1 MDDPA
6 AKANFER
13 FMRLS
18 SHLDSH
24 HRLLIAAAV
33 AAIVAALLPHHMQWS
48 TWALG
53 VWDAYVYTIL
63 GLVWTTI
70 LTAEPKQVVTQAK
83 LEDNSRAAIF
93 VFVIAAACASVAAV
107 PAELGTAK
115 GLGHAQAGAHVIFA
129 ILTVVSSWVLI
140 HTVFTLRYA
149 HVYYDGDG
157 GKPPGGLNFPD
168 EPEPDYLDFAYF
180 SFVIGMTSQVSDVS
194 ISSSSLRRLALV
206 HGVISFVFNV
216 VIIAL
221 TLNALGNVVS

>member
-1 MDDPA
+1 MAENPHG
-6 AKANFER
+6 KFER
-13 FMRLS
+13 FMRGS
-18 SHLDSH
+18 SHLDAH
-24 HRLLIAAAV
+24 HRLLIAAVV
-33 AAIVAALLPHHMQWS
+33 AAVCAALMPRHMQWS
-48 TWALG
+48 TRLLG
-53 VWDAYVYTIL
+53 TWDAYVYTVL

-70 LTAEPKQVVTQAK
+70 LTAEPKQVVNTAK

-93 VFVIAAACASVAAV
+93 VFVVAAACASVFAV

-129 ILTVVSSWVLI
+129 ILTVVSSWALI

-149 HVYYDGDG
+149 HLYYDSDD

-180 SFVIGMTSQVSDVS
+180 SFVIGMTSQVSDVA
-194 ISSSSLRRLALV
+194 ISSSSMRRLALV
-206 HGVISFVFNV
+206 HGLISFVFNV

-221 TLNALGNVVS
+221 TLNALANVVS

>member
-1 MDDPA
+1 MDEAP
-6 AKANFER
+6 KVNFER
-13 FMRLS
+13 FMRRS

-24 HRLLIAAAV
+24 HRLVIAAVV
-33 AAIVAALLPHHMQWS
+33 AAVCCAVLPRHLQWS
-48 TWALG
+48 TRVLG
-53 VWDAYVYTIL
+53 TWDAYVYTVL
-63 GLVWTTI
+63 GLIWATI
-70 LTAEPKQVVTQAK
+70 LTAEPKQVINTAK
-83 LEDNSRAAIF
+83 LEDNSRVAIF
-93 VFVIAAACASVAAV
+93 VFIVAAACASVFAV

-115 GLGHAQAGAHVIFA
+115 GLDHAQASGHVIFA
-129 ILTVVSSWVLI
+129 VLTVVSSWMLI

-149 HVYYDGDG
+149 HIYYDSDD

-194 ISSSSLRRLALV
+194 ISSSSMRRLALV
-206 HGVISFVFNV
+206 HGLISFVFNV